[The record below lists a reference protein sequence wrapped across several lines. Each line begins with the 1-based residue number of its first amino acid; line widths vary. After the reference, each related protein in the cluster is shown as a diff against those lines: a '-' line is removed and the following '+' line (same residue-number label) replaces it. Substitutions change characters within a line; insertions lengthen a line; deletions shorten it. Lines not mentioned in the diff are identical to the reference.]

1 MTHELD
7 RALRAAH
14 IDGEVRAN
22 EPLGQHTTLR
32 VGGRAAAL
40 VRAESTDALLAVA
53 AVCREL
59 SVPWL
64 IMGRGSNMLVADDG
78 WHGVAVMLGR
88 GFRGAAMVGSE
99 GDELRAAVDVA
110 AGGAEPMPILA
121 NTVAGWHLAGLTFGV
136 AIPGTLG
143 GAVRMNAGAHGG
155 EMRDVL
161 VAAEVVRLSTGTVER
176 IAAEDLDMTYRHT
189 TLPGDAVV
197 VSARLRLHRVAATS
211 LAAEMAEMRQWRRD
225 HQPINEPSCGSVFR
239 NPVGD
244 SAGRLIE
251 AAGMKGHRVGGAQV
265 SRVHANFITV
275 TPGAHAA
282 DVYQVIHDVAERVER
297 LSGVRLQTEVV
308 IVGFANNPTH
318 APGVV

>member
-22 EPLGQHTTLR
+22 EPLAQHTTLK
-32 VGGRAAAL
+32 VGGRAAAF
-40 VRAESTDALLAVA
+40 VRVETTESLLAVA

-59 SVPWL
+59 SMPWL
-64 IMGRGSNMLVADDG
+64 IMGRGSNMLVADEG

-88 GFRGAAMVGSE
+88 GFRGAAIVASE
-99 GDELRAAVDVA
+99 GDALGAAVEVV

-121 NTVAGWHLAGLTFGV
+121 NTVAGWDLAGLTFGV

-155 EMRDVL
+155 QMRDVL
-161 VAAEVVRLSTGTVER
+161 VDTEVVRLSSGTTER
-176 IAAEDLDMTYRHT
+176 IAAEDLAMTYRHT
-189 TLPGDAVV
+189 ELPPDGVV
-197 VSARLRLHRVAATS
+197 VSARLRLHRVATAS
-211 LAAEMAEMRQWRRD
+211 LADEMAEMRQWRRE

-239 NPVGD
+239 NPADD

-275 TPGAHAA
+275 APGAHAA
-282 DVYQVIHDVAERVER
+282 DVYQVIRDVAERVER

-308 IVGFANNPTH
+308 IVGFASSPTH

>member
-14 IDGEVRAN
+14 LDGEVRAN
-22 EPLGQHTTLR
+22 EPLAQHTTLK
-32 VGGRAAAL
+32 VGGRAAAF
-40 VRAESTDALLAVA
+40 VRVESTDALLAVA
-53 AVCREL
+53 EVCREL
-59 SVPWL
+59 AVPWL
-64 IMGRGSNMLVADDG
+64 IMGRGSNMLVADEG

-88 GFRGAAMVGSE
+88 GFRGAALARSHGSE
-99 GDELRAAVDVA
+99 LGAAVEVV

-121 NTVAGWHLAGLTFGV
+121 NTVAGWDLAGLTFGV

-155 EMRDVL
+155 QMRDVL
-161 VAAEVVRLSTGTVER
+161 VEAEVVRMSTGTIER

-189 TLPGDAVV
+189 SLPADAVV
-197 VSARLRLHRVAATS
+197 VNARLRLHRVATAS

-275 TPGAHAA
+275 SPGAHAA
-282 DVYQVIHDVAERVER
+282 DVYQVIRDVAERVER

-308 IVGFANNPTH
+308 IVGFATSPTH
-318 APGVV
+318 APGAV